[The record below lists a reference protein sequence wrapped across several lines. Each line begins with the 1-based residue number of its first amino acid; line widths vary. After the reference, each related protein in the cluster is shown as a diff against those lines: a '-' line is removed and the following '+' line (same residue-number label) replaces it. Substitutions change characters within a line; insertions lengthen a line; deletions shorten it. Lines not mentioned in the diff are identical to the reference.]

1 MSVHVSTSKG
11 FTLVEFLVAIVILS
25 VGLLGL
31 LQAVNV
37 SIASN
42 TSTSMRN
49 AATMVADEKMT
60 LEMAKPFDAIT
71 STGIKRDNV
80 PIKVNSAYRNYSV
93 SKTVTSLSGNTKNVE
108 INVVWKNKGSR
119 YVHSANTLVSKSM

>member
-49 AATMVADEKMT
+49 AAIMVADEKMT
-60 LEMAKPFDAIT
+60 LEMGKPFDAIT

-80 PIKVNSAYRNYSV
+80 AIKVNSAYRNYSV
-93 SKTVTSLSGNTKNVE
+93 SKTVTSLSTNTKNIE
-108 INVVWKNKGSR
+108 ISVIWKNKGSR
-119 YVHSANTLVSKSM
+119 FVHSSNTLVSKSM

>member
-1 MSVHVSTSKG
+1 MSVPVSTNKG

-42 TSTSMRN
+42 TGTSMRN
-49 AATMVADEKMT
+49 SATMVADEKMT
-60 LEMAKPFDAIT
+60 LEMAKPFAAIT
-71 STGIKRDNV
+71 STGVKREFV
-80 PIKVNSAYRNYSV
+80 RVKVNSVYQNYSV
-93 SKTVTSLSGNTKNVE
+93 SKTVANPTENTKNIE
-108 INVVWKNKGSR
+108 INVVWKHKGSR